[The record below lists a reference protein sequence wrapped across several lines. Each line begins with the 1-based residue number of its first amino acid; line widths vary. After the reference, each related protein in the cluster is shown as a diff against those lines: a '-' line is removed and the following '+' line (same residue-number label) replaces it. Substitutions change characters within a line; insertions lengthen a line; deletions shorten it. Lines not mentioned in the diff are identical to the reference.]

1 MLTHIIGI
9 DLGTTNSCVAL
20 VDKEGPRVLSGAG
33 DKRTVPSVVALTAEG
48 KCIAGSA
55 AHEQA
60 ITNPENTFYSFKRL
74 IGRRWNSRD
83 TQEFAD
89 KVAFNVSAS
98 DSNAVEIDFGGK
110 KVPVV
115 QISAMLLEELKS
127 LAEEALG
134 EDVEYAVVTVP
145 AHFNDRQRQAT
156 RDAAKIAGLTVVRI
170 INEPTAAALAYG
182 FGKKLGQRVA
192 IYDIGGGTFD
202 ISLLDISDGVF
213 EVLATAGD
221 ANLGGDDFDHR
232 IVDWIFEEIEK
243 THGVDLRAQ
252 RDLKPRIKQAAEKMK
267 VELTGKSE
275 SNLSLPYLAKK
286 EDGTFINVDLRL
298 NREKLSELV
307 EDLVHKTIEICQK
320 ALDAADIQGDSIDQ
334 VILIGGM
341 SRMLTIQAA
350 VEDFFGVPPSKAVHP
365 DEAVACGA
373 AVQGYMLKEG
383 ELDTLLLDVTPQHL
397 GLVVTGNKFET
408 VIEKD
413 TTVPARSRKIFT
425 TTRDNQESLKFQ
437 IAQSSDLS
445 FDEFESLGEFL
456 LPDLKSLPAGTVK
469 IEVVFEVDTD
479 GIVQVSA
486 TDKETEKV
494 QNIEI
499 SGPGEMEEHA
509 VEQIREHN
517 RTIQGIPVVNAAG
530 EVVTETP
537 LEPDVTPE
545 EPLDTG
551 ASSEQPDVAEKS
563 SGVDEV
569 SEAEDSTSD
578 PGPAEDIEAQP

>member
-20 VDKEGPRVLSGAG
+20 VDKDGPRVLSGAG

-48 KCIAGSA
+48 KCIAGST

-83 TQEFAD
+83 TQEFAG
-89 KVAFNVSAS
+89 KVAFSVSAS
-98 DSNAVEIDFGGK
+98 ESNAVEVDFGGK
-110 KVPVV
+110 KVPVL

-134 EDVEYAVVTVP
+134 EEVEYAVVTVP

-202 ISLLDISDGVF
+202 VSILDISDGVF

-221 ANLGGDDFDHR
+221 ANLGGDDFDNR
-232 IVDWIFEEIEK
+232 IVDWLYEQIEK
-243 THGVDLRAQ
+243 DHGVDLRDKK
-252 RDLKPRIKQAAEKMK
+252 DLRPRIKQAAEKLK
-267 VELTGKSE
+267 VDLTGKSE
-275 SNLSLPYLAKK
+275 ATISLPYLAQK
-286 EDGTFINVDLRL
+286 EDGSYINVDMRL
-298 NREKLSELV
+298 NRAMLSELV
-307 EDLVHKTIEICQK
+307 DDLVMKTIDICKQ
-320 ALDAADIQGDSIDQ
+320 AVEAADTEIGAVDQ

-341 SRMLTIQAA
+341 SRMLALQAA
-350 VEDFFGVPPSKAVHP
+350 VEDYFGVPPSKALHP

-397 GLVVTGNKFET
+397 GLVISGNKFET

-413 TTVPARSRKIFT
+413 TTVPARARKIFT
-425 TTRDNQESLKFQ
+425 TTRDNQESLRFR

-445 FDEFESLGEFL
+445 FDEFEPIGEFL
-456 LPDLKSLPAGTVK
+456 LPNLKALPAGAVK
-469 IEVVFEVDTD
+469 IEVIFEVDTD

-486 TDKETEKV
+486 TDKDTGEM
-494 QNIEI
+494 QQIEI
-499 SGPGEMEEHA
+499 SGPGEMEDDHIE
-509 VEQIREHN
+509 EIRVFN
-517 RTIQGIPVVNAAG
+517 RTVQGLPVVNANGEIVEAPVQGAGDQGAVAG
-530 EVVTETP
+530 ESQES
-537 LEPDVTPE
+537 LPE
-545 EPLDTG
+545 E
-551 ASSEQPDVAEKS
+551 S
-563 SGVDEV
+563 SGDAEDNAAADESPESSPEESV
-569 SEAEDSTSD
+569 ELEAEPES
-578 PGPAEDIEAQP
+578 